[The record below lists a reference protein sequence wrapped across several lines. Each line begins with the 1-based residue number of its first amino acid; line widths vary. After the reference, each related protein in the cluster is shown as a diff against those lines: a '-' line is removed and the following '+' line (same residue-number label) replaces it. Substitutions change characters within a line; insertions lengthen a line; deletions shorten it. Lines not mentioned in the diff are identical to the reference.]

1 MQPCWLRLPQP
12 KSKHMKGLSK
22 YHLVKDTRLFR
33 DGTSNTG
40 NYQQLEECLEKP
52 FQGLNM
58 PTWQKSS
65 EPVDKQLI
73 SMKIEGLQLATICQ
87 WPTNNVLDGSSP

>member
-1 MQPCWLRLPQP
+1 MLTEIAA
-12 KSKHMKGLSK
+12 SKIETKHVYMKGLSK

-52 FQGLNM
+52 FQ
-58 PTWQKSS
+58 
-65 EPVDKQLI
+65 
-73 SMKIEGLQLATICQ
+73 A
-87 WPTNNVLDGSSP
+87 

>member
-1 MQPCWLRLPQP
+1 MGQSSIVKWRVG
-12 KSKHMKGLSK
+12 KHNATMFTEIAATKIETKHVYMKGLSK

-52 FQGLNM
+52 FQ
-58 PTWQKSS
+58 
-65 EPVDKQLI
+65 
-73 SMKIEGLQLATICQ
+73 A
-87 WPTNNVLDGSSP
+87 